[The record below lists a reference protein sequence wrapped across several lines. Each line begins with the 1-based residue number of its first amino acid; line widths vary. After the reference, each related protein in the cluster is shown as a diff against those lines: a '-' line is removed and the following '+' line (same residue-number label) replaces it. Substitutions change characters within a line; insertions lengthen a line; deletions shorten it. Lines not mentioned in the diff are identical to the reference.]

1 MCVMQSVV
9 ICLHEQCCRED
20 AEFEEPFQHAGVHVW
35 SSYVVRSNDLS
46 IHNTNITYHIHGL
59 ISVFMLIS
67 KTMHLIPNMRLIMKG
82 KKIDHTPPNRY
93 ASLVA
98 RVHDSIL
105 SR

>member
-20 AEFEEPFQHAGVHVW
+20 AEFDEPFQHAGVHVW
-35 SSYVVRSNDLS
+35 SSCVVRSNDLS
-46 IHNTNITYHIHGL
+46 IHDTNMTYCIHGL
-59 ISVFMLIS
+59 ISAYAYFQNYALN
-67 KTMHLIPNMRLIMKG
+67 TQYALDNERQ
-82 KKIDHTPPNRY
+82 KIYHTPPNHY

-105 SR
+105 GR